1 MTNRDS
7 IVQLYDVSKRF
18 GQYPAVEGVSLK
30 VERGHILTVL
40 GPSGCGK
47 TTLLRLIA
55 GFEIPDQ
62 GEIIIEGRPVAAPGL
77 FIPAE
82 TRRVGMVFQHHALFP
97 HLTVEEN
104 IAFGISELDKKA
116 RLDRVQHL
124 LNLIALPQL
133 HSRYP
138 HELSGGQQ
146 QRISL
151 ARALAPKP
159 AVVLMDEPFSD
170 LDTDQ
175 RLRLRD
181 QVRVILKQ
189 AQTTVVFV
197 THDQEEALFMGDDMA
212 IMRHGRVEQE
222 GNPEAV
228 FSSPASTFIAEF
240 LGQTE
245 FLPATV
251 VDGGLSTELGFLKQ
265 KLDLAEGEQV
275 QVGFRSDDLEF
286 ATDPD
291 GGSMVLARY
300 FRGPVCLYRIRL
312 GSGRLVHSMQPHFR
326 THKPGTAVR
335 VWFEPHHVLP
345 LFRDGQAVPT
355 ERTES
360 DPQRVVA
367 SAD

>member
-1 MTNRDS
+1 MTHKDS
-7 IVQLYDVSKRF
+7 IVQLHEVSKRF
-18 GQYPAVEGVSLK
+18 GQYPAVEGVSLE
-30 VERGHILTVL
+30 VARGHILTVL

-55 GFEIPDQ
+55 GFEIPDH
-62 GEIIIEGRPVAAPGL
+62 GEISIEGRPVAAPGI

-104 IAFGISELDKKA
+104 IEFGITELNQME
-116 RLDRVQHL
+116 RTNQVQHL
-124 LNLIALPQL
+124 LNLIGLPQL

-170 LDTDQ
+170 LDADQ

-212 IMRHGRVEQE
+212 IMRHGRLEQE

-240 LGQTE
+240 LGQAE
-245 FLPATV
+245 FLPAIV

-265 KLDLAEGEQV
+265 KVDLAEGEQV
-275 QVGFRSDDLEF
+275 QVGFRSDDLDF
-286 ATDPD
+286 ASDAD

-300 FRGPVCLYRIRL
+300 FRGPVSLYRIRL

-326 THKPGTAVR
+326 THKPGTTVR

-345 LFRDGQAVPT
+345 LFQDGRAVPT
-355 ERTES
+355 TQTVSDSERAVS
-360 DPQRVVA
+360 